1 MDRRIFLL
9 LLAGVALAALA
20 TACGGGSQAAARTP
34 AATAS
39 AETATKPAASATTS
53 VQSAP
58 TPVPE
63 PSATAVEQAP
73 TDTPVV
79 AATPALTPTQAP
91 PPPTPPTPPP
101 TGGAASVR
109 IAAINTL
116 FSPASLTAPA
126 GATVTLTLDNQDEG
140 VTHDIVIFDTSGGQI
155 GATDLGTGPIVQ
167 TVTFAVGGPGN
178 YSFKCSVHPQQ
189 MRGLLKVE

>member
-58 TPVPE
+58 TSVPE

-79 AATPALTPTQAP
+79 AATPAPTQAP

-116 FSPASLTAPA
+116 FSPASLSAPV
-126 GATVTLTLDNQDEG
+126 GATVTLTLDSQDEG
-140 VTHDIVIFDTSGGQI
+140 VTHDIMIFDASGGQI

>member
-63 PSATAVEQAP
+63 PSATAVEQVP

-79 AATPALTPTQAP
+79 AATPAPTPTQAP
-91 PPPTPPTPPP
+91 PPPTLPP

-126 GATVTLTLDNQDEG
+126 GATVTLTLDNQDAG
-140 VTHDIVIFDTSGGQI
+140 VTHDIVIFDASGGQI